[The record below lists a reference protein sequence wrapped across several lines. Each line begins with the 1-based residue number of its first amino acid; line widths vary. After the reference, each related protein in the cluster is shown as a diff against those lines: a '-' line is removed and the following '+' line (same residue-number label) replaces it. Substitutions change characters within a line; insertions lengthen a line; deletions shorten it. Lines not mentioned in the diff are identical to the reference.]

1 MTSVR
6 INHGI
11 RNVNL
16 VSCTGNTAEKN
27 NVSFYA
33 KYLIIGYYKTTSTT
47 RVCTRIDGNSECIAG
62 TA

>member
-33 KYLIIGYYKTTSTT
+33 KYLIIGYYKYNPSMYAN
-47 RVCTRIDGNSECIAG
+47 RWQGNSECIAC